1 MIVTTIEKSTP
12 PPHEPMTCAQWGNLL
27 FQVES
32 SIRRRRMGL
41 LTSLMRQ
48 LSPENMVLLLS
59 TLSGQFMRDLHSDL
73 FELEPLALQNHLK
86 LRLGDSEMI
95 RALSEVER
103 ISELFHR
110 LPPLD
115 GPVSTLTLLEM
126 RSLAASVSRY
136 QLSME
141 AFLTQLFHQ
150 QHPDTCARLYA
161 LVVGE
166 SPLAVAQ
173 GMLLEALS
181 IVTGV
186 ELDALQASYALTR
199 DLEDTTERAQK
210 GRRAVAQVHCR
221 TGRPFTFMRRQL
233 LTQFEPVLEAPA
245 ASLRIDEEPVGLRVQ
260 IHRRHVL
267 VHLYSERGQDI
278 SRAFPEVT
286 SALEKALSGTDDL
299 ILEGILYRAEGHAS
313 KRRHALQER
322 LLSLPLRRGEPLKT
336 DAKMSVL
343 ISELLRQGRE
353 DLMLRGAQER
363 RTRARQLLRSVEGVK
378 LLDALPQSTPS
389 ELSQR
394 LKTLTT
400 AHQSW
405 SATETLVACSA
416 TAPYTPGTEGS
427 SFQLGPRLY
436 PLLLTGVEVDS
447 DGTAPKLRLACMHEG
462 LPVPVGHTR
471 LSRDPALA
479 GLLKSLLKRHT
490 LISHEGL
497 HLLRPGVVV
506 ETRAMRLRKATR
518 RPAGVGLDGLEVMGL
533 RLELNEEHVLSR
545 EGLIQLAEAMEKLE
559 LPAAA
564 YAWATGNTGEASGE
578 I

>member
-1 MIVTTIEKSTP
+1 
-12 PPHEPMTCAQWGNLL
+12 
-27 FQVES
+27 
-32 SIRRRRMGL
+32 
-41 LTSLMRQ
+41 
-48 LSPENMVLLLS
+48 
-59 TLSGQFMRDLHSDL
+59 MRDLQSEL
-73 FELEPLALQNHLK
+73 FELDPLALQNHLK
-86 LRLGDSEMI
+86 LRLGDSELAT
-95 RALSEVER
+95 ALREVER
-103 ISELFHR
+103 ISDLFHR
-110 LPPLD
+110 LPPVE

-136 QLSME
+136 QLNLD
-141 AFLTQLFHQ
+141 AFLTQLFQQ

-161 LVVGE
+161 LVMGE
-166 SPLAVAQ
+166 SPLALPQ
-173 GMLLEALS
+173 GMLMEALS
-181 IVTGV
+181 LVTGV

-233 LTQFEPVLEAPA
+233 LTQLEPVLEAPA
-245 ASLRIDEEPVGLRVQ
+245 ASLRIDEEPLGLRVQ

-299 ILEGILYRAEGHAS
+299 ILEGILYRADGNAS
-313 KRRHALQER
+313 KRRHALQAR
-322 LLSLPLRRGEPLKT
+322 LLSLPLRRGEPPKT
-336 DAKMSVL
+336 DTKMNVL

-353 DLMLRGAQER
+353 DLMLRGVQER

-378 LLDALPQSTPS
+378 MLDALPLSTPS

-394 LKTLTT
+394 LKALTT

-405 SATETLVACSA
+405 SATETLVAYNT
-416 TAPYTPGTEGS
+416 TAPYTPGVEGS

-436 PLLLTGVEVDS
+436 SLLLTGVEVGS
-447 DGTAPKLRLACMHEG
+447 DGTAPTLRLACMHEG
-462 LPVPVGHTR
+462 RPVPIGHTR
-471 LSRDPALA
+471 LNKEPALVD
-479 GLLKSLLKRHT
+479 LLKNLLARHT
-490 LISHEGL
+490 LIQHDGL
-497 HLLRPGVVV
+497 HLLRPGIVV
-506 ETRAMRLRKATR
+506 EARAMRLRKATR

-533 RLELNEEHVLSR
+533 RLELHEEHVLSR

-559 LPAAA
+559 LPAVA
-564 YAWATGNTGEASGE
+564 YAWASDNSGFDNSSQASSE